1 MALFEVGRV
10 FEPSGE
16 YPHLSALM
24 VGKSVPESRNQ
35 AESATADFFT
45 LKGALEEALISVGL
59 SVVLEL
65 ATADGRFHPTRFAR
79 VLVGGIDSGCIGQLH
94 PNVAEEVGLVGD
106 AIVFELW
113 LDRIQLAEPK
123 LDLHAISR
131 NPAVRR
137 DIALLIDKSVS
148 YRDIEAAVRTSA
160 GDVLEKTWLFDV
172 YEGQGIPEGKHS
184 LGIGI
189 QLRKFGA
196 NFTDEEANQVRER
209 VVSALAE
216 LGGTTR

>member
-1 MALFEVGRV
+1 MAQAIDLVAGVEESGAVDLEREPVAQILPPGDDAGDHFLF
-10 FEPSGE
+10 
-16 YPHLSALM
+16 
-24 VGKSVPESRNQ
+24 
-35 AESATADFFT
+35 
-45 LKGALEEALISVGL
+45 GL
-59 SVVLEL
+59 ARKQGVDQVDLVHRHEL
-65 ATADGRFHPTRFAR
+65 G
-79 VLVGGIDSGCIGQLH
+79 
-94 PNVAEEVGLVGD
+94 EEVGLVGD

-209 VVSALAE
+209 VVSALVE